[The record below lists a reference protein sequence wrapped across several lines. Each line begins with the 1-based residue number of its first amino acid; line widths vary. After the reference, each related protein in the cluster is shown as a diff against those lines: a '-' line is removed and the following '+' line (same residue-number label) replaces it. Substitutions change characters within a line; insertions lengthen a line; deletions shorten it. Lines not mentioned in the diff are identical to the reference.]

1 MKKQSPAKHSK
12 ARTPHGR
19 PGAKSGQNSMNQA
32 TTSDFER
39 EEMGIAPKE

>member
-1 MKKQSPAKHSK
+1 MTKRSPVKHSK
-12 ARTPHGR
+12 AKTPHSR
-19 PGAKSGQNSMNQA
+19 PGAKPGEEDMNQA